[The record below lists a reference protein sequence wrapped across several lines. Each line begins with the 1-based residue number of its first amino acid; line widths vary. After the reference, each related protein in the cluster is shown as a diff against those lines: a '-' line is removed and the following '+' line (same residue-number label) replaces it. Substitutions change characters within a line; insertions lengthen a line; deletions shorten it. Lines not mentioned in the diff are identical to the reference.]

1 MTEHDTNMR
10 DLAAMFAMCGIIMR
24 GPHHQDVES
33 VTDEAF
39 HYADAFMKS
48 RDGTEQGIAAI
59 KRKKKS
65 DATD

>member
-1 MTEHDTNMR
+1 MTEHDNNMR

-24 GPHHQDVES
+24 GENRHIES
-33 VTDEAF
+33 VSEEAF
-39 HYADAFMKS
+39 QYADEFMKTRS
-48 RDGTEQGIAAI
+48 GTDQGIAAI

>member
-10 DLAAMFAMCGIIMR
+10 DLAAMFAMCGLIMR
-24 GPHHQDVES
+24 GDNQHVAG
-33 VTDEAF
+33 VTDEAY

>member
-10 DLAAMFAMCGIIMR
+10 DLAAMFAMCGLIMR
-24 GPHHQDVES
+24 GNNQHVEG
-33 VTDEAF
+33 VADEAF
-39 HYADAFMKS
+39 QYADAFMKS

>member
-1 MTEHDTNMR
+1 MTEHDTNLR

-24 GPHHQDVES
+24 GNNQHAES
-33 VTDEAF
+33 VADEAYT
-39 HYADAFMKS
+39 YADSFMKS

-65 DATD
+65 DAAD